1 MHDKWK
7 KKRNKNVRF
16 WLTKELTTKK
26 YLQRMWLKSLVIK
39 SKPIYNYKVKRK
51 RFKSLYQK
59 IKKKPSWR
67 NSNSTKALSKYQ
79 CKASQIYVTM
89 LCKREKKRMQS
100 ISRRLLITII
110 RWYQFK
116 VNRNHLRSRKLTFWK
131 HYNKQFHVR
140 KL

>member
-26 YLQRMWLKSLVIK
+26 YLQRMWLKLLVIK
-39 SKPIYNYKVKRK
+39 SRPIYNYKVKRK
-51 RFKSLYQK
+51 RFKSLFQK
-59 IKKKPSWR
+59 IKQRTSWR